1 LFTGHHE
8 QIVALAARYA
18 VPAVYQWPQ
27 FTAAGGLMSYGASRI
42 DAFRHVGVYT
52 GRILKGEKPSDLP
65 VQQATR
71 ISLSINLK
79 TAKALNLSIPISIN
93 AARRRGDRIVGAKI
107 AAVQRLPVM
116 ALPGPYPGP
125 RLTSAVRIGKRT
137 FQDLADDRY
146 RRKAGPTAL

>member
-1 LFTGHHE
+1 MTGDSLFTGHHE

-71 ISLSINLK
+71 INLSINLK
-79 TAKALNLSIPISIN
+79 TAKALNLSVPISILL
-93 AARRRGDRIVGAKI
+93 R
-107 AAVQRLPVM
+107 
-116 ALPGPYPGP
+116 
-125 RLTSAVRIGKRT
+125 
-137 FQDLADDRY
+137 ADEVIE
-146 RRKAGPTAL
+146 